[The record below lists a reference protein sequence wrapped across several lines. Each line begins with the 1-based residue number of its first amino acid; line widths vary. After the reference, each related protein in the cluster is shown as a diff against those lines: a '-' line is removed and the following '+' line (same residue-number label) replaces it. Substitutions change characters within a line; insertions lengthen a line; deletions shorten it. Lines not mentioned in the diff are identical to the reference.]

1 MALLKRRQ
9 KNDNMCPASF
19 TVISPRAGD
28 IRRKEM
34 RVGKALLAVTLA
46 AIILIGASI
55 ILWAQEAAPP
65 TEPMEDKLIGKD
77 APDFTLPVLFEKDK
91 TVTLSSFEGNKAVV
105 IDFFASWCGPCRK
118 NMPLLDEFY
127 KKHKDDVE
135 VMAIDME
142 NDIEMLEEYFKDEK
156 NVVSFNILLDPEAKL
171 KEDYPFQFIPYMV
184 IIGKDG
190 VVINTHTGFDQEIVS
205 ILEKILGL
213 EAPEEQ

>member
-1 MALLKRRQ
+1 
-9 KNDNMCPASF
+9 
-19 TVISPRAGD
+19 
-28 IRRKEM
+28 M
-34 RVGKALLAVTLA
+34 RVGKVLLGVTLA
-46 AIILIGASI
+46 AIILIGANLS
-55 ILWAQEAAPP
+55 LWAQETAPS
-65 TEPMEDKLIGKD
+65 TEPKEDKLIGKD
-77 APDFTLPVLFEKDK
+77 APDFTLPVLFNKDE
-91 TVTLSSFEGNKAVV
+91 TVTLSSFEGKKAVV
-105 IDFFASWCGPCRK
+105 LDFFATWCGPCRK